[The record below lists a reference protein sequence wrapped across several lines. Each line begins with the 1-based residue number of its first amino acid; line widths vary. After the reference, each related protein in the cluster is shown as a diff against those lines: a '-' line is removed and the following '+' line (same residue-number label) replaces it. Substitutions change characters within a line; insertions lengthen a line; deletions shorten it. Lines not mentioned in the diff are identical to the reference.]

1 MSHFHPQPEWLTE
14 YAAGS
19 LAWPYSLAVGVH
31 LHYCPVC
38 RASVQQLNAV
48 GGALLEEL
56 TPRPVSADLKS
67 RVMALLDDLPQQH
80 KPVRTAPDVPAL
92 LKRWIPEGYADLR
105 WRRVLPVLREVL
117 LEKNRDTKIA
127 LHRISPGG
135 KITQHSHTGQEITV
149 VLAGHFSDELGMYQD
164 GDFILRTGEHQH
176 SPRASQNEE
185 CICLTIVQGGLK
197 VSGLL
202 GVLVNPFLR

>member
-1 MSHFHPQPEWLTE
+1 MSDFHPQPEWLTE

-19 LAWPYSLAVGVH
+19 LDWPMALAVGVH
-31 LHYCPVC
+31 LHYCPAC
-38 RASVQQLNAV
+38 RQAVQQLDAV

-56 TPRPVSADLKS
+56 TPMALSAGLKA
-67 RVMALLDDLPQQH
+67 RVMAMLDDQPAA
-80 KPVRTAPDVPAL
+80 PVQKTKSPDVPAL
-92 LKRWIPEGYADLR
+92 LKRWVPQGYTDLR
-105 WRRVLPVLREVL
+105 WRRVLPVLHEVM
-117 LEKNRDTKIA
+117 LEKNRDIKVA
-127 LHRISPGG
+127 LHRIAPGG
-135 KITQHSHTGQEITV
+135 KISSHTHTGQEVTV
-149 VLAGHFSDELGMYQD
+149 VLSGHFSDELGMYAD

-197 VSGLL
+197 VSGLI

>member
-19 LAWPYSLAVGVH
+19 LEWPFSLAVGVH
-31 LHYCPVC
+31 LHYCHAC
-38 RASVQQLNAV
+38 RQAVQQLDAV

-56 TPRPVSADLKS
+56 PPMAVSADLKA
-67 RVMALLDDLPQQH
+67 RVFAMLDDVPREKPQP
-80 KPVRTAPDVPAL
+80 KSPDIPAL
-92 LKRWIPEGYADLR
+92 LKRWVPQDYADLR
-105 WRRVLPVLREVL
+105 WRRVLPVLHEVML
-117 LEKNRDTKIA
+117 DKSPLGKVA
-127 LHRISPGG
+127 LHRIAPGG

-164 GDFILRTGEHQH
+164 GDFILRSGEHQH
-176 SPRASQNEE
+176 SPRALQNEE

-202 GVLVNPFLR
+202 GIIVNPFLR